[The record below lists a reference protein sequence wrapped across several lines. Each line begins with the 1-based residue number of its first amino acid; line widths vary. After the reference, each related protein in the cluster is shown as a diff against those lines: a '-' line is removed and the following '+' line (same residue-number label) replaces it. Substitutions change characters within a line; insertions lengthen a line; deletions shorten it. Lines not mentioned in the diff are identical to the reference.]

1 MESCVGNERR
11 THRTSSLGHPNP
23 EPADVAD
30 VIFLA
35 PEDGEDAT
43 GWQVDKLVRAAASFA
58 LAQGI
63 DLRTIQELLGHT
75 SMTTTS
81 DIYAHLQPDATRV
94 ATTQIGAL
102 LAQS

>member
-1 MESCVGNERR
+1 
-11 THRTSSLGHPNP
+11 L
-23 EPADVAD
+23 D
-30 VIFLA
+30 FLS
-35 PEDGEDAT
+35 
-43 GWQVDKLVRAAASFA
+43 RAARFA